1 MKPVFINSS
10 AFIWVEFVLILAV
23 NLGVV
28 FGLSIINSPKIS
40 KFIQPLFISLFLE
53 ITIYFR
59 GVGSS
64 GSLIYL
70 FLLTFLLNLLP
81 DSVSKNEERD
91 LSEQENDSIDNNRDN
106 RVEEIETNQEEQQES
121 DEEQQESDEEQQE
134 SNKEQQETNK
144 GQKQE
149 ANKGQQQ
156 ETNREQQEEAN
167 GGQNQSFLERLKS
180 VNFVT
185 AFFVLLTWFSSME
198 SGISASNYLR
208 FPTSQ
213 RSFTINEH
221 YVYYFNEKRKVL
233 INLLFANLFNQ
244 ATYQFVYCMF
254 VQIDNPPKWLYFIY
268 MIPRAVL
275 YPLSALFAF
284 YVADHSRLSYF
295 PFIEYSSILGAL
307 HLYFSF
313 KMVHQFIQSCKGE
326 GNLKDK
332 IIPIAIFAVGFL
344 WLVFTQGIYSMNSW
358 EDNYYD

>member
-1 MKPVFINSS
+1 M
-10 AFIWVEFVLILAV
+10 
-23 NLGVV
+23 
-28 FGLSIINSPKIS
+28 
-40 KFIQPLFISLFLE
+40 E

-221 YVYYFNEKRKVL
+221 YVYYFNEK
-233 INLLFANLFNQ
+233 N
-244 ATYQFVYCMF
+244 
-254 VQIDNPPKWLYFIY
+254 
-268 MIPRAVL
+268 
-275 YPLSALFAF
+275 
-284 YVADHSRLSYF
+284 
-295 PFIEYSSILGAL
+295 
-307 HLYFSF
+307 
-313 KMVHQFIQSCKGE
+313 
-326 GNLKDK
+326 
-332 IIPIAIFAVGFL
+332 
-344 WLVFTQGIYSMNSW
+344 WLVCGKVMYIYRG
-358 EDNYYD
+358 